1 MGKAREF
8 ENILNECLDRV
19 IKGEDIE
26 ACLARHP
33 EHAAELE
40 PLLRT
45 ALETKM
51 AAAIKPRPEF
61 RQRAG
66 YEFQAAIR
74 EMPSKGHRSSF
85 RWQLRWVVPVAIIV
99 VLLTAG
105 TGTVFTATNSLPDS
119 PLYQVKLA
127 TEAVQLVFTPS
138 AEGKAELYARFID
151 YRVEEISKMAEKSN
165 VDQIEIVNQIEKV
178 TERMNSQL
186 LAVATLELNGGTL
199 AEEKGMLALQAPTTD
214 ATASNV
220 APFIRTVPA
229 PTIIIT
235 QPPAATYT
243 TPASDSQVPA
253 MEEFSSGQADNAQGS
268 NNELND
274 KEKLKAMLSEKAAQN
289 LQILKDQLEKAPEAL
304 KPALLKAIE
313 VAEQGYAQAIANLE

>member
-66 YEFQAAIR
+66 NEFQAAIR

-85 RWQLRWVVPVAIIV
+85 RWQLRWVIPVAIIV

-105 TGTVFTATNSLPDS
+105 AGTVFAAANSLPDS
-119 PLYQVKLA
+119 PLYPVKLA
-127 TEAVQLVFTPS
+127 TESVHLAFTPS
-138 AEGKAELYARFID
+138 AEGKAELYARFVD
-151 YRVEEISKMAEKSN
+151 YRVEEIVKMAEKGN
-165 VDQIEIVNQIEKV
+165 ADQIEKV

-199 AEEKGMLALQAPTTD
+199 AEEKGMLALQTPATAPNT
-214 ATASNV
+214 TASNAV
-220 APFIRTVPA
+220 PFMR
-229 PTIIIT
+229 
-235 QPPAATYT
+235 
-243 TPASDSQVPA
+243 QVPA
-253 MEEFSSGQADNAQGS
+253 TTIIVTETPAPSTRTQGPHEEFSSGQADNAQD
-268 NNELND
+268 NNNKPDD
-274 KEKLKAMLSEKAAQN
+274 KEKLKALLLKKATQN

-313 VAEQGYAQAIANLE
+313 VAEQGYAQALANLE

>member
-1 MGKAREF
+1 MGKVREF

-19 IKGEDIE
+19 IKGEAIE

-40 PLLRT
+40 PLLKT

-66 YEFQAAIR
+66 NEFQSAIR
-74 EMPSKGHRSSF
+74 EMPSKGRRSSS
-85 RWQLRWVVPVAIIV
+85 RWQLRWAIPVAVIL

-105 TGTVFTATNSLPDS
+105 TGAVAAATNSLPDS

-127 TEAVQLVFTPS
+127 TEAVQLAFTPS
-138 AEGKAELYARFID
+138 AEGKAELYARFVD
-151 YRVEEISKMAEKSN
+151 YRVEEIVKMAEKGKA
-165 VDQIEIVNQIEKV
+165 DQIEKV
-178 TERMNSQL
+178 TERMNNQL
-186 LAVATLELNGGTL
+186 LAVAYLEFNGGTL
-199 AEEKGMLALQAPTTD
+199 AEEKAMLALQTPAPTTN
-214 ATASNV
+214 ATASNAV
-220 APFIRTVPA
+220 PFMRTVPA
-229 PTIIIT
+229 TTIIVT
-235 QPPAATYT
+235 QPPAE
-243 TPASDSQVPA
+243 TPAPTTSNTPGHTGES
-253 MEEFSSGQADNAQGS
+253 SSGQSDTAQGD
-268 NNELND
+268 NNELSD
-274 KEKLKAMLSEKAAQN
+274 KEKLIIMLAEKATQN

-313 VAEQGYAQAIANLE
+313 VAEQGYAQAIVNLE

>member
-8 ENILNECLDRV
+8 ENILDECLDRV
-19 IKGEDIE
+19 IKGEAIDL
-26 ACLARHP
+26 CLARHP

-66 YEFQAAIR
+66 NEFQAAIR
-74 EMPSKGHRSSF
+74 DMPSKGHRSPF
-85 RWQLRWVVPVAIIV
+85 KWQLRWVVPVAIMV
-99 VLLTAG
+99 VLLMAG
-105 TGTVFTATNSLPDS
+105 TGTVFAATNSLPDS

-138 AEGKAELYARFID
+138 AEGKAELYARFVD
-151 YRVEEISKMAEKSN
+151 YRVEEIVKMAEKGD
-165 VDQIEIVNQIEKV
+165 VDQIEKV

-199 AEEKGMLALQAPTTD
+199 AEEKGMLALQAPPSTTNE
-214 ATASNV
+214 TASNAV
-220 APFIRTVPA
+220 PFMRTVPTT
-229 PTIIIT
+229 TIIVT
-235 QPPAATYT
+235 QPPAT
-243 TPASDSQVPA
+243 TPAPPA
-253 MEEFSSGQADNAQGS
+253 TDTQGFPEFSSGQADNAQG
-268 NNELND
+268 NNNKPDD
-274 KEKLKAMLSEKAAQN
+274 KEKLKTILLKKAAQN
-289 LQILKDQLEKAPEAL
+289 LQILKVQLEKAPKAL

-313 VAEQGYAQAIANLE
+313 VAEQGYAQALANLE

>member
-8 ENILNECLDRV
+8 ENILNECLDCV
-19 IKGEDIE
+19 IKGEAIE
-26 ACLARHP
+26 VCLARYP

-66 YEFQAAIR
+66 NEFQAAIR
-74 EMPSKGHRSSF
+74 EMPSKGRRSSS
-85 RWQLRWVVPVAIIV
+85 RWQLRWVIPVTIIV

-105 TGTVFTATNSLPDS
+105 TGTVAAATNSLPDS
-119 PLYQVKLA
+119 PLYPVKLA
-127 TEAVQLVFTPS
+127 TESVQLAFTPS
-138 AEGKAELYARFID
+138 AEGKAELYAKFVD
-151 YRVEEISKMAEKSN
+151 YRVEEIVKMAEKGK
-165 VDQIEIVNQIEKV
+165 VDQIDKV

-186 LAVATLELNGGTL
+186 LAMATLELNGGTL
-199 AEEKGMLALQAPTTD
+199 AEEKGMLALQAPTSTTN

-220 APFIRTVPA
+220 APFVRTVPA
-229 PTIIIT
+229 TTIIIT
-235 QPPAATYT
+235 QPPAAT
-243 TPASDSQVPA
+243 PAPSTRTQGPS
-253 MEEFSSGQADNAQGS
+253 EEFSSGQADNAQVN
-268 NNELND
+268 NNELSD
-274 KEKLKAMLSEKAAQN
+274 IEKLKAMLFEKAAQN

-313 VAEQGYAQAIANLE
+313 IAEQGYAQALANLE

>member
-8 ENILNECLDRV
+8 ENILNECLDCV

-26 ACLARHP
+26 VCLARYP

-66 YEFQAAIR
+66 NEFQAAIR
-74 EMPSKGHRSSF
+74 EMPSKGRRSSS
-85 RWQLRWVVPVAIIV
+85 RWQLRWVIPVTIIV

-105 TGTVFTATNSLPDS
+105 TGTVFAAANSLPDS
-119 PLYQVKLA
+119 PLYPVKLA
-127 TEAVQLVFTPS
+127 TESVHLAFTPS
-138 AEGKAELYARFID
+138 AEGKAELYAKFVD
-151 YRVEEISKMAEKSN
+151 YRVEEIVKMAEKGK
-165 VDQIEIVNQIEKV
+165 VDQIEKV

-186 LAVATLELNGGTL
+186 LAMATLELNGGTL
-199 AEEKGMLALQAPTTD
+199 AEEKSMLALQAPTST
-214 ATASNV
+214 TNASTSNAV
-220 APFIRTVPA
+220 PFMRTVPTT
-229 PTIIIT
+229 TIIVT
-235 QPPAATYT
+235 QPPAATP
-243 TPASDSQVPA
+243 TPPA
-253 MEEFSSGQADNAQGS
+253 CNTQGPPEEFSSGQADNAQG
-268 NNELND
+268 NNNKPDD
-274 KEKLKAMLSEKAAQN
+274 KEKLKTILLKKAEQN
-289 LQILKDQLEKAPEAL
+289 LQILKDQLEKAPKAL

-313 VAEQGYAQAIANLE
+313 IAEQGYAQALANLG